1 MFFDNCT
8 IELPRKTHR
17 MGEFMKHFILKR
29 SDDEF
34 YTSTSGIALVGHA
47 LNRFTKLT
55 SSVAKAVPLSHGI
68 SHAT

>member
-1 MFFDNCT
+1 
-8 IELPRKTHR
+8 